1 MLKYFSIA
9 AMLVVLIV
17 FTTLGLADN
26 NNKIIEKV
34 EQKQTKTKPETVF
47 INANFEHLTPK
58 VQKQVLCL
66 ANNIYFEARSEPIK
80 GQIAVAFVTLNRVS
94 SEFFPKTICDVVKQ
108 KTKNVCQFSWYCE
121 VRPKRQYT
129 KHILTGE
136 GSLQYNDIV
145 DLATFV
151 YANYDKLHD
160 PTYGSLFYHAD
171 YVSPGWRKRLDRVA
185 TIGAH
190 IFYRMKDDT

>member
-9 AMLVVLIV
+9 AMLAVLIV
-17 FTTLGLADN
+17 FSTLGLADN

-34 EQKQTKTKPETVF
+34 ENKPEPETVF

-58 VQKQVLCL
+58 VQRQVLCL

-94 SEFFPKTICDVVKQ
+94 SELFPDSICDVVKQ
-108 KTKNVCQFSWYCE
+108 KRNNVCQFSWYCE
-121 VRPKRQYT
+121 SRPKRQYT

-136 GSLQYNDIV
+136 GSLQYNEIIDI
-145 DLATFV
+145 ATFV
-151 YANYDKLHD
+151 YANYEKLND
-160 PTYGSLFYHAD
+160 PTHGSLFYHAD
-171 YVSPGWRKRLDRVA
+171 YVSPGWRKRMDKVA
-185 TIGAH
+185 VIGAH
-190 IFYRMKDDT
+190 IFYRLRDDT

>member
-9 AMLVVLIV
+9 AMLAVLIV
-17 FTTLGLADN
+17 FSTLGLADN

-34 EQKQTKTKPETVF
+34 EKKPEPETVF

-58 VQKQVLCL
+58 VQRQVLCL

-94 SEFFPKTICDVVKQ
+94 SELFPDSICDVVKQ
-108 KTKNVCQFSWYCE
+108 KRNNVCQFSWYCE
-121 VRPKRQYT
+121 SRPKRQYT

-136 GSLQYNDIV
+136 GSLQYNEIIDI
-145 DLATFV
+145 ATFV
-151 YANYDKLHD
+151 YANYEKLND
-160 PTYGSLFYHAD
+160 PTHGSLFYHAD
-171 YVSPGWRKRLDRVA
+171 YVRPGWRKRMDKVA
-185 TIGAH
+185 VIGAH
-190 IFYRMKDDT
+190 IFYRLRDDT

>member
-34 EQKQTKTKPETVF
+34 EQKQTETKPETVF

-94 SEFFPKTICDVVKQ
+94 SEFFPETICGVVKQ
-108 KTKNVCQFSWYCE
+108 KKGNVCQFSWYCE
-121 VRPKRQYT
+121 SRPKRQYT
-129 KHILTGE
+129 RHILTGE

-171 YVSPGWRKRLDRVA
+171 YVSPGWRKRLDKVA